1 MMNPPCHGVSLLREI
16 ALFASAH
23 QPNTGGVLL
32 AITSIRMM
40 IPFIARAIQ
49 FKNPAGFDWDG
60 IVYTI
65 IENIILFFFLL
76 QNYFFIYIGFVDF
89 QRRLY
94 MIKATGVL
102 ICPLRED
109 YYLRY

>member
-1 MMNPPCHGVSLLREI
+1 MLLGI
-16 ALFASAH
+16 
-23 QPNTGGVLL
+23 
-32 AITSIRMM
+32 ISIRIM
-40 IPFIARAIQ
+40 IPFIARSIQ

-89 QRRLY
+89 QRRLF

-102 ICPLRED
+102 ICPLRENYD
-109 YYLRY
+109 LKY